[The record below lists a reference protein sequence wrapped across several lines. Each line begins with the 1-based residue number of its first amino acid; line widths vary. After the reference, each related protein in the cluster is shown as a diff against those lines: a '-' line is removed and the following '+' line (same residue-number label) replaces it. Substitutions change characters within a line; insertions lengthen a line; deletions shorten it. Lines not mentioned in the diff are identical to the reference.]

1 MRRILFSSLLVPAAL
16 FAQAPKATPP
26 KYTSH
31 PASWKLELRQV
42 PGGWTTQGRIEAEFK
57 LVDPT
62 DPDPP
67 KPGSS
72 VDYDPDVEE
81 QPERQKENKWP
92 DRPTVKLLYWFNGER
107 RELQTTVGYAT
118 TVELEGQNGE
128 NRLEVRVPGSGQH
141 ATRTW
146 YAITTRDRLLIR
158 LSEVDEGEGHGWW
171 GGGLQVVEPDHT
183 ESIGYEPTPSGGKN
197 RGDSYI
203 HASPLPGTYTVR
215 WFDGSQG
222 VEGYEWGGGYYGGN
236 RKPKKVRVEVVLDPG
251 TEQERRWS
259 FERLII
265 PGTRRVTLG
274 SFDVEG

>member
-1 MRRILFSSLLVPAAL
+1 MRRLSLVAGFLPAAL
-16 FAQAPKATPP
+16 LAQAPRAAAP
-26 KYTSH
+26 KYVTNPST
-31 PASWKLELRQV
+31 WKLEVKQL
-42 PGGWTTQGRIEAEFK
+42 PGGWTTQRRIEAEFK

-67 KPGSS
+67 KPGSNRY
-72 VDYDPDVEE
+72 YDPEVED
-81 QPERQKENKWP
+81 QAERPQNKWP
-92 DRPTVKLLYWFNGER
+92 ERPSVKLLYWFNGER
-107 RELQTTVGYAT
+107 REVDATVGYAT
-118 TVELEGQNGE
+118 SVSFEGQNGE
-128 NRLEVRVPGSGQH
+128 NRLEVRLPGSGQH
-141 ATRTW
+141 AVRTW
-146 YAITTRDRLLIR
+146 FTLTTRDRLLIR
-158 LSEVDEGEGHGWW
+158 LSEMAEGGEDRGWW

-197 RGDSYI
+197 RGDSYV
-203 HASPLPGTYTVR
+203 HPSPLPGTYTVR

-222 VEGYEWGGGYYGGN
+222 VDGYEWGGDYYGGN

-259 FERLII
+259 FERLVI